1 MTPPSRSAPAAK
13 VVLLSYAEDPLLHL
27 STRIIKDNQA
37 ALPDLSALVVVVPD
51 HLSTGRLRQLL
62 LLQAERLS
70 YNALLLPRMTTLREF
85 VEEQFTLALP
95 VIPSRSREL
104 VLVEALLEY
113 PSLLNNANPWALAES
128 LLELFDELYA
138 HHYEFPETIDQF
150 SQQLEK
156 AYRCVDYSIRP
167 LTVEAKLVF
176 TLWQAWQQQL
186 EANAVIDRF
195 ASYLQKLN
203 QLANDR
209 EILGNTKCYF
219 SGLVALYP
227 TEWEFISKVLREND
241 HAYFYVQG
249 NPQNKGLHPDTL
261 VQRIADSLNTELV
274 PLNNT
279 NDYSYWLDLVFDRES
294 NGLAQRAAQA
304 RSLYSADVI
313 KNRLSICMVDTLE
326 EEARLIELKVRQWV
340 QQKKSRIGVVIEN
353 RQLARRVRALF
364 ERSQIKLKDY
374 SGWALSTT
382 AAASV
387 LENWLQVIEEDFAYL
402 PLLDLLKSP
411 FKTPIEEAD
420 DYLEIVFRFEQDIIR
435 RENISRNI
443 EHYKTALEQR
453 KHKLNWMSAGD
464 VEPIFLLLNEVQDA
478 AQPLVELLHLEKTPF
493 DFINSFIIS
502 LKKLQVYDK
511 LLQDAAGGVIIDHL
525 HHLADSAFDSKV
537 KIDWLGFRSWLARSL
552 ESATFTLDDK
562 LKQYVELIPINQSSL
577 YWCDALIV
585 ADVSREQF
593 PGNGISSVFFNN
605 TVRAELGLTTAREK
619 QLERFYL
626 FRRLLQGSSEVLL
639 SHHGGG
645 ENKLPSA
652 WLEMLE
658 TFHQL
663 AFSSTLHD
671 HKLLSA
677 IRQSSID
684 GSNQRIE
691 LSNSLRPR
699 PSLPQACLPKKI
711 SASLHQQL
719 INCPYAFFASA
730 GLGLQ
735 ATDEVRETLQKDEY
749 GSLVHACLEAFH
761 SGRDGLAGPYKEK
774 LCEANRGDAIVML
787 EKISQQAFQ
796 SNIKPSIL
804 HKGWF
809 YRWQKI
815 IPAYIEWQI
824 KREKKWEVFATEEK
838 VDKVLASGIIING
851 RIDRVDHN
859 NGALAIVDY
868 KTGSL
873 PAPDDLLNGESVQ
886 LVHYATVYKKPV
898 QQAELLGLDSIPVKN
913 IGLGGA
919 DDFTGVCDGII
930 SRLERVLDEIKSG
943 QALPAWG
950 DDKSCLHCLFK
961 SLCRKGEW

>member
-1 MTPPSRSAPAAK
+1 VTTSPARSTPK
-13 VVLLSYAEDPLLHL
+13 VVLLSYGEDPLKHL
-27 STRIIKDNQA
+27 SSQIVNDNQA
-37 ALPDLSALVVVVPD
+37 ALPDLSAVVVVVPD
-51 HLSTGRLRQLL
+51 YLSTGRLCRL
-62 LLQAERLS
+62 LLQQAAHLS
-70 YNALLLPRMTTLREF
+70 YNALLLPRIITLREF
-85 VEEQFTLALP
+85 VAEQFSIAMP

-138 HHYEFPETIDQF
+138 HHYEFPATADQF
-150 SQQLEK
+150 SQQMK
-156 AYRCVDYSIRP
+156 NAYGCADENIGP
-167 LTVEAKLVF
+167 LTVEANLVF
-176 TLWQAWQQQL
+176 TLWKAWLQQL
-186 EANAVIDRF
+186 EANATIDGF
-195 ASYLQKLN
+195 ASYLSKLSQQAN
-203 QLANDR
+203 Q
-209 EILGNTKCYF
+209 IFSNTPCYF
-219 SGLVALYP
+219 AGLFSLYP
-227 TEWEFISKVLREND
+227 AEWEFISKVLREND
-241 HAYFYVQG
+241 SARFYVQG

-261 VQRIADSLNTELV
+261 VQRITDLLNTELV

-279 NDYSYWLDLVFDRES
+279 NDCSNWLDLVFDREW

-304 RSLYSADVI
+304 RSLYSADVVR
-313 KNRLSICMVDTLE
+313 NRLSICVVDTLE
-326 EEARLIELKVRQWV
+326 EEARLIELKVMQWI

-411 FKTPIEEAD
+411 FRTPVEEVD
-420 DYLEIVFRFEQDIIR
+420 NYLEIVFRFEQDIIR
-435 RENISRNI
+435 RENISRNMD
-443 EHYKTALEQR
+443 HYKTALEQR
-453 KHKLNWMSAGD
+453 KHKLNWVSPGNIEQLF
-464 VEPIFLLLNEVQDA
+464 VLLNEMHAA
-478 AQPLVELLHLEKTPF
+478 AQPLVDLLHLEKTPF
-493 DFINSFIIS
+493 DFISCFIAS

-511 LLQDAAGGVIIDHL
+511 LMQDAAGGVIIDHL
-525 HHLADSAFDSKV
+525 HHLADSALDFNV

-552 ESATFTLDDK
+552 ESATFTVDEK
-562 LKQYVELIPINQSSL
+562 LNQYVELIPMNQSSL
-577 YWCDALIV
+577 YWCDALII

-593 PGNGISSVFFNN
+593 PGNGVSSVFFNN
-605 TVRAELGLTTAREK
+605 PVRAELGLTTAREK

-626 FRRLLQGSSEVLL
+626 FRRLLQCSNEVLL
-639 SHHGGG
+639 SHHDGD

-663 AFSSTLHD
+663 AFSSTLYD
-671 HKLLSA
+671 RGLLTA

-684 GSNQRIE
+684 VSDQHIE
-691 LSNSLRPR
+691 ASDLLRPR
-699 PSLPQACLPKKI
+699 PSLPVACFPKKI

-761 SGRDGLAGPYKEK
+761 SGRKGLAGPFKQK
-774 LCEANRGDAIVML
+774 LCEEKRSDAIALL
-787 EKISQQAFQ
+787 EKISQQVFQ
-796 SNIKPSIL
+796 PNIQHSIL
-804 HKGWF
+804 HKGWL

-824 KREKKWEVFATEEK
+824 KRAKKWDVFATEEK
-838 VDKVLASGIIING
+838 VDKMLASGVVING
-851 RIDRVDHN
+851 RIDRVDNN

-873 PAPDDLLNGESVQ
+873 PAQNDLLSGESVQ
-886 LVHYATVYKKPV
+886 LAHYATVYQKPV
-898 QQAELLGLDSIPVKN
+898 QQAELLGLDSVPVKN
-913 IGLGGA
+913 IGLGEA
-919 DDFTGVCDGII
+919 DDFATICDGIV
-930 SRLERVLDEIKSG
+930 SRLERVVDEIKSG
-943 QALPAWG
+943 QSLPAWG

-961 SLCRKGEW
+961 GLCRKGEW